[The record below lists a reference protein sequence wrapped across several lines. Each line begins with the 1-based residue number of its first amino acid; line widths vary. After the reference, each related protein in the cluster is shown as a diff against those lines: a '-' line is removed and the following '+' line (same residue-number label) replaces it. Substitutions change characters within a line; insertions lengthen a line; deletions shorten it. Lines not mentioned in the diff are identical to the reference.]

1 MRAWRVTGCGFLRS
15 RAGAPGRPK
24 SQTFCLVP
32 YRLLACYVVNSG
44 FRGLG
49 GGKQLSL
56 EGGKSASSSAWA
68 GAATRDGRDLRLRGL
83 ALQILA
89 VHLLQFLGF
98 FLFLPRFD
106 LFGREL
112 GPRRPLHQINVVL
125 G

>member
-1 MRAWRVTGCGFLRS
+1 MLNHVIF
-15 RAGAPGRPK
+15 
-24 SQTFCLVP
+24 
-32 YRLLACYVVNSG
+32 G

-83 ALQILA
+83 ALQVLA